1 MAAVTTSTTRG
12 KVPMTGIGQTKVFGL
27 LVDREFMFSDHKERY
42 KPRVEKRQRKL
53 ITQISFIR
61 PFLEPGE
68 TILLVTTGHS
78 PPTVLEKLGIG
89 WLFLYLKRSLLIFT
103 DRRIFHVPTTSTYR
117 YRNSI
122 TQIPYASCGSILI
135 KRASL
140 VVEYRD
146 GKETEKF
153 PCLSGREKKKIR
165 ELLKIISFEGP
176 QRGVFRRVHLC
187 PQCAKSLYSSISS
200 CGACGLKFKTGTV
213 ATWLA
218 ILLPGGGYFYLRQ
231 PFLGVASALLEIT
244 AVVLIATSVGNLPD
258 ALLSNLLWLGL
269 GVLMLGLIKPV
280 AVVHAR
286 VIAGEFIPRPAEVTF
301 QAAAASNG

>member
-1 MAAVTTSTTRG
+1 MTTFTIHG
-12 KVPMTGIGQTKVFGL
+12 KVPGTGIGQTKVFGL
-27 LVDREFMFSDHKERY
+27 LVDREFMFSNHREKY

-61 PFLEPGE
+61 PFLEPDE

-89 WLFLYLKRSLLIFT
+89 WLFIYLKRSLLIFT

-122 TQIPYASCGSILI
+122 TQIPYASCESIQM
-135 KRASL
+135 KRANL

-146 GKETEKF
+146 GKGTEKF
-153 PCLSGREKKKIR
+153 LSLSSREKKKIR

-176 QRGVFRRVHLC
+176 QRGVSRRVHLC
-187 PQCAKSLYSSISS
+187 PQCAKTMYRSISS
-200 CGACGLKFKTGTV
+200 CRACGLKFKTGAA

-231 PFLGVASALLEIT
+231 PFLGFVTALLEIS
-244 AVVLIATSVGNLPD
+244 AVVLIVISAGSLRDGVSPNF
-258 ALLSNLLWLGL
+258 LWLGL
-269 GVLMLGLIKPV
+269 GVLMLGLIKPF

-286 VIAGEFIPRPAEVTF
+286 VLAGEFVPRPRTVTF
-301 QAAAASNG
+301 QAEAVEM